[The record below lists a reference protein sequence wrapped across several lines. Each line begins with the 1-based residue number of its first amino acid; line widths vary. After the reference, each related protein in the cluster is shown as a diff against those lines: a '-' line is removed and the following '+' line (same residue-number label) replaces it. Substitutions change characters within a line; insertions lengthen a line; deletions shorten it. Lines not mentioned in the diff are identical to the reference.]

1 MVDLN
6 ITLWIQLANFL
17 VTLVVLNYLLIS
29 PIRKIIRKRKD
40 NVEGL
45 IGEIEAFTA
54 EKQQLLDEYESELR
68 KAREAAAIYRKDGKV
83 MGELERA
90 RIFDAA
96 SKDAQSEVR
105 TTQAAVRRRRCDPP
119 CASGENARIHRS
131 RHGEASGITQSSG
144 DPLKALA
151 SFFLSRDGIVA
162 VATLILLGVVSHFSD
177 PYNPWINLLARVGN
191 VCVFLY
197 ILWRAAGKAIVDGL
211 SDRRAAIVDELDSL
225 AVRKAAAEEQ
235 LAAMIEKIDSLDA
248 ECETILKDSR
258 ARGEAIR
265 EALVADA
272 LEEAE
277 KIRNAAHRAA
287 DSETK
292 KAIEELRSQ
301 MADEIV
307 QAVEATLKEKLDMK
321 KHVKLIDN
329 ALKKVVLN

>member
-1 MVDLN
+1 M
-6 ITLWIQLANFL
+6 
-17 VTLVVLNYLLIS
+17 
-29 PIRKIIRKRKD
+29 
-40 NVEGL
+40 
-45 IGEIEAFTA
+45 
-54 EKQQLLDEYESELR
+54 
-68 KAREAAAIYRKDGKV
+68 
-83 MGELERA
+83 
-90 RIFDAA
+90 
-96 SKDAQSEVR
+96 
-105 TTQAAVRRRRCDPP
+105 
-119 CASGENARIHRS
+119 
-131 RHGEASGITQSSG
+131 
-144 DPLKALA
+144 
-151 SFFLSRDGIVA
+151 A

-191 VCVFLY
+191 VCFFLY

-211 SDRRAAIVDELDSL
+211 SNRRASIVDELDSL

>member
-90 RIFDAA
+90 R
-96 SKDAQSEVR
+96 
-105 TTQAAVRRRRCDPP
+105 RRRCDPP
-119 CASGENARIHRS
+119 CSSGENARIHRS

-211 SDRRAAIVDELDSL
+211 SNRRASIVDELDS
-225 AVRKAAAEEQ
+225 
-235 LAAMIEKIDSLDA
+235 
-248 ECETILKDSR
+248 
-258 ARGEAIR
+258 R

>member
-1 MVDLN
+1 M
-6 ITLWIQLANFL
+6 
-17 VTLVVLNYLLIS
+17 
-29 PIRKIIRKRKD
+29 
-40 NVEGL
+40 
-45 IGEIEAFTA
+45 
-54 EKQQLLDEYESELR
+54 
-68 KAREAAAIYRKDGKV
+68 
-83 MGELERA
+83 
-90 RIFDAA
+90 
-96 SKDAQSEVR
+96 
-105 TTQAAVRRRRCDPP
+105 
-119 CASGENARIHRS
+119 
-131 RHGEASGITQSSG
+131 
-144 DPLKALA
+144 
-151 SFFLSRDGIVA
+151 A

-211 SDRRAAIVDELDSL
+211 SNRRAAIVDELDSL

-248 ECETILKDSR
+248 EC
-258 ARGEAIR
+258 EAIR

>member
-45 IGEIEAFTA
+45 LGEIEAFVA
-54 EKQQLLDEYESELR
+54 ERQQLLDEYESELR

-83 MGELERA
+83 MGELGSADDAGRRA
-90 RIFDAA
+90 C
-96 SKDAQSEVR
+96 
-105 TTQAAVRRRRCDPP
+105 RRRRDPP
-119 CASGENARIHRS
+119 RASGENARIHRS

-144 DPLKALA
+144 DTLKALA

-211 SDRRAAIVDELDSL
+211 SSRRAAIVDELDSL
-225 AVRKAAAEEQ
+225 AARKAAAEEQ
-235 LAAMIEKIDSLDA
+235 LAAMIEKIDGLDA

-265 EALVADA
+265 EAIVADA

>member
-1 MVDLN
+1 M
-6 ITLWIQLANFL
+6 
-17 VTLVVLNYLLIS
+17 
-29 PIRKIIRKRKD
+29 
-40 NVEGL
+40 
-45 IGEIEAFTA
+45 
-54 EKQQLLDEYESELR
+54 
-68 KAREAAAIYRKDGKV
+68 
-83 MGELERA
+83 
-90 RIFDAA
+90 
-96 SKDAQSEVR
+96 
-105 TTQAAVRRRRCDPP
+105 
-119 CASGENARIHRS
+119 
-131 RHGEASGITQSSG
+131 
-144 DPLKALA
+144 KALA

-211 SDRRAAIVDELDSL
+211 SNRRAAIDELDSL

>member
-1 MVDLN
+1 M
-6 ITLWIQLANFL
+6 
-17 VTLVVLNYLLIS
+17 
-29 PIRKIIRKRKD
+29 
-40 NVEGL
+40 
-45 IGEIEAFTA
+45 
-54 EKQQLLDEYESELR
+54 
-68 KAREAAAIYRKDGKV
+68 
-83 MGELERA
+83 
-90 RIFDAA
+90 
-96 SKDAQSEVR
+96 
-105 TTQAAVRRRRCDPP
+105 
-119 CASGENARIHRS
+119 
-131 RHGEASGITQSSG
+131 
-144 DPLKALA
+144 
-151 SFFLSRDGIVA
+151 A

-197 ILWRAAGKAIVDGL
+197 ILLRAAGKAIVDGL
-211 SDRRAAIVDELDSL
+211 SNRRAAIVDELDSL

>member
-1 MVDLN
+1 M
-6 ITLWIQLANFL
+6 
-17 VTLVVLNYLLIS
+17 
-29 PIRKIIRKRKD
+29 
-40 NVEGL
+40 
-45 IGEIEAFTA
+45 
-54 EKQQLLDEYESELR
+54 
-68 KAREAAAIYRKDGKV
+68 
-83 MGELERA
+83 
-90 RIFDAA
+90 
-96 SKDAQSEVR
+96 
-105 TTQAAVRRRRCDPP
+105 
-119 CASGENARIHRS
+119 
-131 RHGEASGITQSSG
+131 
-144 DPLKALA
+144 KALA

-211 SDRRAAIVDELDSL
+211 SNRRAAIVDELDSL

-248 ECETILKDSR
+248 EC
-258 ARGEAIR
+258 EAIR

>member
-1 MVDLN
+1 M
-6 ITLWIQLANFL
+6 
-17 VTLVVLNYLLIS
+17 
-29 PIRKIIRKRKD
+29 
-40 NVEGL
+40 
-45 IGEIEAFTA
+45 
-54 EKQQLLDEYESELR
+54 
-68 KAREAAAIYRKDGKV
+68 
-83 MGELERA
+83 
-90 RIFDAA
+90 
-96 SKDAQSEVR
+96 
-105 TTQAAVRRRRCDPP
+105 
-119 CASGENARIHRS
+119 
-131 RHGEASGITQSSG
+131 
-144 DPLKALA
+144 
-151 SFFLSRDGIVA
+151 A

-211 SDRRAAIVDELDSL
+211 SNRRAAIVDEL
-225 AVRKAAAEEQ
+225 
-235 LAAMIEKIDSLDA
+235 DSLDA

>member
-1 MVDLN
+1 M
-6 ITLWIQLANFL
+6 
-17 VTLVVLNYLLIS
+17 
-29 PIRKIIRKRKD
+29 
-40 NVEGL
+40 
-45 IGEIEAFTA
+45 
-54 EKQQLLDEYESELR
+54 
-68 KAREAAAIYRKDGKV
+68 
-83 MGELERA
+83 
-90 RIFDAA
+90 
-96 SKDAQSEVR
+96 
-105 TTQAAVRRRRCDPP
+105 
-119 CASGENARIHRS
+119 
-131 RHGEASGITQSSG
+131 
-144 DPLKALA
+144 KALA

-211 SDRRAAIVDELDSL
+211 SNIVDELDSL

>member
-105 TTQAAVRRRRCDPP
+105 TTQAAVRADAGVTRR
-119 CASGENARIHRS
+119 ALQAKIHRS

-211 SDRRAAIVDELDSL
+211 SNRRAAIVDELDSL

>member
-1 MVDLN
+1 M
-6 ITLWIQLANFL
+6 
-17 VTLVVLNYLLIS
+17 
-29 PIRKIIRKRKD
+29 
-40 NVEGL
+40 
-45 IGEIEAFTA
+45 
-54 EKQQLLDEYESELR
+54 
-68 KAREAAAIYRKDGKV
+68 
-83 MGELERA
+83 
-90 RIFDAA
+90 
-96 SKDAQSEVR
+96 
-105 TTQAAVRRRRCDPP
+105 
-119 CASGENARIHRS
+119 
-131 RHGEASGITQSSG
+131 
-144 DPLKALA
+144 KALA

-211 SDRRAAIVDELDSL
+211 SNRRASIVDELDSL

-235 LAAMIEKIDSLDA
+235 IDSLDA

-265 EALVADA
+265 EALAADA

-329 ALKKVVLN
+329 ALKKGVLN

>member
-1 MVDLN
+1 M
-6 ITLWIQLANFL
+6 
-17 VTLVVLNYLLIS
+17 
-29 PIRKIIRKRKD
+29 
-40 NVEGL
+40 
-45 IGEIEAFTA
+45 
-54 EKQQLLDEYESELR
+54 
-68 KAREAAAIYRKDGKV
+68 
-83 MGELERA
+83 
-90 RIFDAA
+90 
-96 SKDAQSEVR
+96 
-105 TTQAAVRRRRCDPP
+105 
-119 CASGENARIHRS
+119 
-131 RHGEASGITQSSG
+131 
-144 DPLKALA
+144 KALA

-197 ILWRAAGKAIVDGL
+197 ILWRAAGKAIVDG
-211 SDRRAAIVDELDSL
+211 
-225 AVRKAAAEEQ
+225 AAEEQ

>member
-1 MVDLN
+1 M
-6 ITLWIQLANFL
+6 
-17 VTLVVLNYLLIS
+17 
-29 PIRKIIRKRKD
+29 
-40 NVEGL
+40 
-45 IGEIEAFTA
+45 
-54 EKQQLLDEYESELR
+54 
-68 KAREAAAIYRKDGKV
+68 
-83 MGELERA
+83 
-90 RIFDAA
+90 
-96 SKDAQSEVR
+96 
-105 TTQAAVRRRRCDPP
+105 
-119 CASGENARIHRS
+119 
-131 RHGEASGITQSSG
+131 
-144 DPLKALA
+144 
-151 SFFLSRDGIVA
+151 A

-211 SDRRAAIVDELDSL
+211 SNRRAAIVDELDSL

-235 LAAMIEKIDSLDA
+235 LADMIEKIDSLDA
-248 ECETILKDSR
+248 EC
-258 ARGEAIR
+258 EAIR